1 MTDRF
6 SLLVCSHSTR
16 TRPPVIVELMKTRS
30 QATLARTRDSSRLS
44 SSPRTATSF
53 SRGPHCAVLDTVYS
67 ASRPLDTRRSRR
79 SRFSATS
86 HSPATTRRTSAP
98 TTSSTLSTKPSRT
111 RPFLNVVRGT
121 SAHGLLGRRAS
132 TTLASATDRQRGR
145 CSGTGRIQGSGR
157 TGVEGKA
164 GRVDTFVGASVF
176 ASRAESER
184 ERLGGDLLKL
194 LLAQLSDARCGD

>member
-30 QATLARTRDSSRLS
+30 RATLARTRDSSRLS

-67 ASRPLDTRRSRR
+67 ARRPLDTRRRRR

-86 HSPATTRRTSAP
+86 RSPATTRRTSAP
-98 TTSSTLSTKPSRT
+98 TTSSRLSTTPSRT
-111 RPFLNVVRGT
+111 RPLLHVVRGT
-121 SAHGLLGRRAS
+121 SAQGLLGRRAS
-132 TTLASATDRQRGR
+132 TTLSSATDRQRGR
-145 CSGTGRIQGSGR
+145 CSETGRIQGSGG
-157 TGVEGKA
+157 TSVEGKA
-164 GRVDTFVGASVF
+164 GSVDVFVCASVF
-176 ASRAESER
+176 ATRAESER

-194 LLAQLSDARCGD
+194 LLAQLSDPRRGD